1 MRGFASWG
9 NRMKRVIYL
18 ALAAAVVPACGGGS
32 SGGAAPFVHPWGAP
46 VYTDAG
52 GGGGAVYQDPAN
64 ANRIALRGTFL
75 ADLNIDV
82 QFAAATRVVLETPII
97 IGDNVPDGVGPTL
110 TIGAGTTVFGEPG
123 TSFPSMLLI
132 TRSAKI
138 IADGTA
144 ASPIVFTSSQPVGT
158 RAFGDWGG
166 IVINGRSQVNTPDP
180 QGEGNSGTY
189 GMNPP
194 VLNDNSGILRYVRI
208 EFAGKQFSSLN
219 ELNGIAFQGVGS
231 GTTVEF
237 VQCHRCADDGME
249 FFGGTVNVKNIVIT
263 GADDD
268 GFDWTGGWT
277 GRAQFVV
284 IQQYSDSDN
293 GIEADNNNAGNDA
306 LPRSKPILANFTIM
320 STTVGSGLGML
331 VREGTAGLFHHFL
344 VTDVATTS
352 QGLRVQ
358 HSATFKNAYTDEP
371 TYATLSGE
379 LQFFNSFFF
388 NNTNF
393 DNSPVDGGDPALA
406 VNFPTNAT
414 GFVADHPGGAITTA
428 VDPQMDAFNASLP
441 NGPNWIPA
449 NIANLDGLTFSSA
462 DAFFTAT
469 DYAGAFTTG
478 NDWIHVTPG
487 NSASALWITTAA
499 N

>member
-1 MRGFASWG
+1 MRGFASWAS
-9 NRMKRVIYL
+9 RMKRVIIL
-18 ALAAAVVPACGGGS
+18 AAAAAVVPACGGGGG
-32 SGGAAPFVHPWGAP
+32 SGGGAPFVHPWGAAI
-46 VYTDAG
+46 YTDAG
-52 GGGGAVYQDPAN
+52 GGGGAVYQDPVN
-64 ANRIALRGTFL
+64 ANRIGLRGTFL
-75 ADLNIDV
+75 ADLNIPL

-110 TIGAGTTVFGEPG
+110 TIGAGTTVLGEPG

-132 TRSAKI
+132 TRSARI
-138 IADGTA
+138 MANGTA
-144 ASPIVFTSSQPVGT
+144 TSPIVFTSSQPVGT

-194 VLNDNSGILRYVRI
+194 VLNDNSGVLRYVRI

-263 GADDD
+263 GSDDD

-284 IQQYSDSDN
+284 IQQYADSDN
-293 GIEADNNNAGNDA
+293 GIEADNNNAANDA

-320 STTVGSGLGML
+320 STTAGSAFGML
-331 VREGTAGLFHHFL
+331 LREGTAGLFHHFL
-344 VTDVATTS
+344 VTDVNTTS
-352 QGLRVQ
+352 EGLRVQ
-358 HSATFKNAYTDEP
+358 HDATFNSAYSDEP
-371 TYATLSGE
+371 TFATLSGE

-388 NNTNF
+388 NTVNF
-393 DNSPVDGGDPALA
+393 NNSAGAG
-406 VNFPTNAT
+406 FPTNAT
-414 GFVADHPGGAITTA
+414 GFVADHPAGAITIA
-428 VDPQMDAFNASLP
+428 VDPQMDAFNPALV

-478 NDWIHVTPG
+478 NDWIHVTPA
-487 NSASALWITTAA
+487 NSASALWITTAS